1 MSITNQFVNMV
12 NKAFNTKANQVVQD
26 LRNECNIAYPK
37 GTGKTA
43 KSFRILSKDESM
55 TVGTGGLL
63 TSVTIGSTLQSAW
76 YANYGNA
83 QHLSYF
89 GGKGNSGMPN
99 YVGKGYPRVLFYDG
113 EYHVSSRTYEGAH
126 FVEKVV
132 AKWNG

>member
-12 NKAFNTKANQVVQD
+12 NKAFNTKANQIVED
-26 LRNECNIAYPK
+26 LRSACPK
-37 GTGKTA
+37 KTGKTA
-43 KSFRILSKDESM
+43 NSFRILSRNESM
-55 TVGTGGLL
+55 TVGAGSLL

-76 YANYGNA
+76 YANYGTA

-99 YVGKGYPRVLFYDG
+99 YVGAGYPRVLKYDG
-113 EYHVSSRTYEGAH
+113 AYHVSSSTYKGSE

-132 AKWNG
+132 AKWGG